1 MTTMNHEEMVKRMI
15 AILLKEEPGHSFY
28 AANTPKE
35 YKYQRMVLRGLMNL
49 RDPLPLNQ
57 EFINLQDQLLQDEL
71 QEKGVIDVFSLP
83 GTSYPRIALFQGD
96 ITRLKTDAIVN
107 AANSQMLGCF
117 VPGHNCI
124 DNCIH
129 SAAGLQLRDECYHL
143 MLAQKHEEKTGSAKI
158 TLGYNLPAKYVIHT
172 VGPIV
177 EVRPTLQNQKDL
189 ASCYRA
195 CLDLAVAHR
204 CRSIV
209 FPCISTGV
217 FGYPKKEAAK
227 LAVETVD
234 FYMVQHPEAPVVVF
248 DTFKDEDYLIYQE
261 LLNS

>member
-1 MTTMNHEEMVKRMI
+1 MKSMSHEEMVKMMI
-15 AILLKEEPGHSFY
+15 AILLSEEPEHSFY
-28 AANTPKE
+28 ATNTPKE

-49 RDPLPLNQ
+49 RDPLPLNP
-57 EFINLQDQLLQDEL
+57 EFIALQDQLLQDEL

-96 ITRLKTDAIVN
+96 ITRLKADAIVN

-143 MLAQKHEEKTGSAKI
+143 MQAQKHEEKTGSAKI
-158 TLGYNLPAKYVIHT
+158 TKGYNLPAKYVIHT

-189 ASCYRA
+189 ASCYTS
-195 CLDLAVAHR
+195 CLDAAMAKRMPFSRLPLHQHWR
-204 CRSIV
+204 LWLSPERSRQDRGGDRR
-209 FPCISTGV
+209 FLYGS
-217 FGYPKKEAAK
+217 A
-227 LAVETVD
+227 
-234 FYMVQHPEAPVVVF
+234 
-248 DTFKDEDYLIYQE
+248 
-261 LLNS
+261 S